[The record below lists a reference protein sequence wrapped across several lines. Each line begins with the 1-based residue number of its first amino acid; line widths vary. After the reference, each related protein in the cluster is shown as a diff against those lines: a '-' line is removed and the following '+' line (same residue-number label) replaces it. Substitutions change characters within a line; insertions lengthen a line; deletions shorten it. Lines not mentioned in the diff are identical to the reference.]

1 MVFAWVS
8 GLFCFVFV
16 LVMCLG
22 DGGNDG
28 TRQSA
33 VLLFVMDGDANAHF
47 LLFPFLPFVDDG
59 RTEGPWGGRITGY
72 AQTKL

>member
-1 MVFAWVS
+1 MV
-8 GLFCFVFV
+8 G
-16 LVMCLG
+16 MM
-22 DGGNDG
+22 DG

-59 RTEGPWGGRITGY
+59 RTDGRAVGGRITGY